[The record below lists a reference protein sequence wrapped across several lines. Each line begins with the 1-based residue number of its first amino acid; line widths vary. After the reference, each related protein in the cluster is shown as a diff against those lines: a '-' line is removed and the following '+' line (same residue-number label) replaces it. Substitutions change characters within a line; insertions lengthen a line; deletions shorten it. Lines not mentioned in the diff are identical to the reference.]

1 MSDLNYIIDFDLPYQ
16 FHKLDL
22 FSIDGQRLIDIK
34 KTEEIFQ
41 KNISTLD
48 RCLDVVQNELKKND
62 NLYFWLTFSGV
73 FLEQA
78 QQFYPNLLK
87 KLKIIINHKKVRLIG
102 QNYYR
107 SYALF
112 YNQEIYTKQVKMT
125 LDQYYQLF
133 KIKTAYFLD
142 IETYHPKLPNI
153 LKKLKVDSL
162 ISYFKFQDR
171 KTDLINFQPI
181 HSTLLSEN
189 IINPFFLF
197 KFQNFQ
203 KTLQLNSSNLK
214 KANSNNIKIDFN
226 DISLL
231 ENKFNILQQACLKDL
246 FVFTSKI
253 KNEDDLII
261 WQKLQHYS
269 HFQNINQND
278 KMGFENYRNYC
289 FLLNQF
295 KERILNG

>member
-16 FHKLDL
+16 LHKLDL

-34 KTEEIFQ
+34 KTEEVFQ
-41 KNISTLD
+41 KNIIALD
-48 RCLDVVQNELKKND
+48 RCLDVIQNELKKND
-62 NLYFWLTFSGV
+62 NVYFWLTFSGV
-73 FLEQA
+73 FLEQTR
-78 QQFYPNLLK
+78 QFYPNLLK
-87 KLKIIINHKKVRLIG
+87 KLKIIINHKKVQLIG

-112 YNQEIYTKQVKMT
+112 YNQKIYTKQIKMN
-125 LDQYYQLF
+125 LDQYCQLF
-133 KIKTAYFLD
+133 KTKTTYFFD
-142 IETYHPKLPNI
+142 IETYHPELPNI

-162 ISYFKFQDR
+162 VSYFKFQNK
-171 KTDLINFQPI
+171 KTNLINFQPI

-189 IINPFFLF
+189 INNPFFLF
-197 KFQNFQ
+197 KFQNFR
-203 KTLQLNSSNLK
+203 KTIKLNHSNLK
-214 KANSNNIKIDFN
+214 TANNEIIKINFN
-226 DISLL
+226 DISFL
-231 ENKFNILQQACLKDL
+231 EKKFNTLQEACLNDL
-246 FVFTSKI
+246 FAFTNKI
-253 KNEDDLII
+253 KNENDLII